1 MYEIIVKETT
11 SRVKRYF
18 SMQTPE
24 ILPFFGISIHN
35 CINIDDI
42 PDCMDLEEAM
52 KNIKLQ
58 DVIVNASSF
67 VRVTTT
73 EV

>member
-11 SRVKRYF
+11 SRIKRYF

-24 ILPFFGISIHN
+24 VLPFGILVHS
-35 CINIDDI
+35 CINIDVI

-52 KNIKLQ
+52 KKRKLQ
-58 DVIVNASSF
+58 DVIINASSF
-67 VRVTTT
+67 VKVITT
-73 EV
+73 EA

>member
-11 SRVKRYF
+11 SRIKRYF

-24 ILPFFGISIHN
+24 ILPFGILIHN

-52 KNIKLQ
+52 KNRKLQ
-58 DVIVNASSF
+58 DVLFSASSF
-67 VRVTTT
+67 VSVITT
-73 EV
+73 EA

>member
-24 ILPFFGISIHN
+24 ILPFFGILIHN
-35 CINIDDI
+35 CIDIDVI

-52 KNIKLQ
+52 KNRKLQ
-58 DVIVNASSF
+58 DVLISASSF
-67 VRVTTT
+67 VSVITT
-73 EV
+73 EA